1 MVQMLNWL
9 LKNDNMGDMAEEM
22 QTLNSNNVRF
32 CN

>member
-1 MVQMLNWL
+1 MVQMFNWL
-9 LKNDNMGDMAEEM
+9 LKNDNMGDMAAKM